1 MAEFQF
7 VQDRKR
13 TIWFRDVFTVEAATK
28 EEAIAKVKEAW
39 KKRDTTCDDLDLD
52 NNLEFF
58 TNSSEYM
65 FDTAE
70 NMTTEENNGNETSGV
85 YYFPNIEEDEDIC
98 ICSNAEKL

>member
-1 MAEFQF
+1 MATFHF

-13 TIWFRDVFTVEAATK
+13 TIWYRDNFEVEADTK

-70 NMTTEENNGNETSGV
+70 NMTTEENYGKETSGV
-85 YYFPNIEEDEDIC
+85 YYLQNTYSEDDMH
-98 ICSNAEKL
+98 ICSNAEEL